1 MSEQENIYNLPLFKA
16 HVLLLADIVADF
28 SGRTELAENE
38 KLREVFLRKLSTVK
52 SPTADEIKAAA
63 EMTTDDVL
71 QRALERKEQQAFEVQ
86 MTPDGKVD
94 LYEAEHPNLRPS
106 RKALSRRAMLR
117 SLVHGDIHP
126 ADLKS
131 AEELDTELP
140 GYFDSVKKAAL
151 EADLG
156 LMSLTAPDGK
166 EYLYFKPLL
175 SNSYARLLSVK
186 DDSEALI
193 SDQVRE
199 NSRVYP
205 RPVPTQMFLQT
216 PFNFKSEQL
225 AALLDTMGEKEEYSD
240 IKVTR
245 TSGGT
250 LFLYSDKYLEDDYAD
265 FLAEEQER
273 RPFNP

>member
-16 HVLLLADIVADF
+16 HVLLFADLVADF
-28 SGRTELAENE
+28 SGKTELAENE

-63 EMTTDDVL
+63 ELTTDDVL
-71 QRALERKEQQAFEVQ
+71 QRALERREQQSFEVQ
-86 MTPDGKVD
+86 MTPEGKVD
-94 LYEAEHPNLRPS
+94 LYEAEHPNLRPN
-106 RKALSRRAMLR
+106 RKALSRREMLR

-131 AEELDTELP
+131 DEELDTELP
-140 GYFDSVKKAAL
+140 GYFDSVKKVAL

-225 AALLDTMGEKEEYSD
+225 AELLDTMGEKEEYND

>member
-1 MSEQENIYNLPLFKA
+1 MSEQENIYDLPLFKA
-16 HVLLLADIVADF
+16 HILLLADIVADY
-28 SGRTELAENE
+28 SGRTELVDNE
-38 KLREVFLRKLSTVK
+38 KLREVFLRRLNTAK
-52 SPTADEIKAAA
+52 SPSPEEVKAAA
-63 EMTTDDVL
+63 EMTTEDVL

-86 MTPDGKVD
+86 MTPEGKVD

-106 RKALSRRAMLR
+106 RKALSRREMLR

-126 ADLKS
+126 SDLKS
-131 AEELDTELP
+131 DEELNTEVP
-140 GYFDSVKKAAL
+140 GYFDAVKKAAL

-156 LMSLTAPDGK
+156 VMSLTAPDGT
-166 EYLYFKPLL
+166 EYVYFKPLL
-175 SNSYARLLSVK
+175 SSSYARLLSVK

-193 SDQVRE
+193 CDQVRE

-205 RPVPTQMFLQT
+205 RPVPTQMFLNT
-216 PFNFKSEQL
+216 PFNFEKEQL
-225 AALLDTMGEKEEYSD
+225 AALLESIGEKKEYSD

-245 TSGGT
+245 TSNGT
-250 LFLYSDKYLEDDYAD
+250 LFLYSDKYLEDDFAD

>member
-16 HVLLLADIVADF
+16 HVLLFADIVADF
-28 SGRTELAENE
+28 SGKTELAENE
-38 KLREVFLRKLSTVK
+38 KLREVFLRKLSTAK

-63 EMTTDDVL
+63 ELTTDDVL
-71 QRALERKEQQAFEVQ
+71 QRALERREQQSFEVQ
-86 MTPDGKVD
+86 MTPEGKVD
-94 LYEAEHPNLRPS
+94 LYEAEHPNLRPN
-106 RKALSRRAMLR
+106 RKALSRREMLR

-131 AEELDTELP
+131 DEELDTELP

-156 LMSLTAPDGK
+156 LKSLTAPDGK

-225 AALLDTMGEKEEYSD
+225 AELLDRMGEKEEYSD